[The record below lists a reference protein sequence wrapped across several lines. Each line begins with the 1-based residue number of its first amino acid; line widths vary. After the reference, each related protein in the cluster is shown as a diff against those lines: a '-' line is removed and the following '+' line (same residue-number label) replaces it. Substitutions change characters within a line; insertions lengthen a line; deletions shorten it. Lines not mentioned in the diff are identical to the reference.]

1 MAFVQAIG
9 IGNRTILQ
17 DVLSTKIHWPR
28 GCPRIHAGG
37 SPHSFGL
44 SPGHAGIKPLHAEYA
59 SATPLRVI
67 LAKPTQ

>member
-17 DVLSTKIHWPR
+17 DVLSTKIHRPR
-28 GCPRIHAGG
+28 GCPRIHADGAI
-37 SPHSFGL
+37 HSFGL
-44 SPGHAGIKPLHAEYA
+44 SPGHAGIKPFHAENA

-67 LAKPTQ
+67 LAIPTQ